1 MAQKRERCRNCV
13 IYNNHQ
19 REKYKLVMPIVL
31 LATLL
36 LCAVVA
42 EPVRSNIGTA
52 LSGVDHLLARISF
65 NSGGGKAATDLW
77 KPPAGIEWILIGALG
92 LMLLSKMLQVTEWA
106 IFKIKI

>member
-1 MAQKRERCRNCV
+1 
-13 IYNNHQ
+13 
-19 REKYKLVMPIVL
+19 MPIVL

-36 LCAVVA
+36 LCAVFA

-52 LSGVDHLLARISF
+52 LSGVDHLLAQISF

-77 KPPAGIEWILIGALG
+77 KPPAGIEWILIGALS